1 MEKIVY
7 IILPNQLFKEH
18 PCLKHK
24 TDIFLV
30 EDPRY
35 FLDFKFHK
43 QKLVFHRASMLMYK
57 KFLEEKGLVVHYY
70 EWDRNWLDDT
80 NKYKKVY
87 IVRPFDHV
95 LEKKLP
101 PNIIFEESPAFL
113 GGTLKK
119 SKKYLMG
126 RFYQQ
131 QRRRLN
137 ILMENTTPVGGQWS
151 FDALNRKPLKKDLIP
166 PKHINFSEN
175 QYVQEAIVYVEK
187 HFPDNPGSIDEFI
200 YPISHADADACLDDF
215 IKHRLLFFG
224 DYQDALSADYPYLY
238 HSLLS
243 PLLNSGLLTPKE
255 VLNKILKAPVP
266 INSLEGFIRQLI
278 GWREFILQ
286 IYLLEGDKQR
296 SSNFFNHTKKIPGN
310 FYNANTDIEP
320 VDHILKKIWNSAYAH
335 HIERLMVLGN
345 YMLLSE
351 YKPEEIYSWFM
362 EMFIDSYDWVMVPN
376 VYGMSQY
383 ADGGLM
389 STKPYIS
396 SSHYILKMS
405 NYSKGSWCK
414 IWDQLFWSFIEKNQ
428 KTLTKNPRMALL
440 VKQLQ
445 KKYIEKATNH
455 S

>member
-7 IILPNQLFKEH
+7 IILPNQLFEEH
-18 PCLKHK
+18 PCFKRK
-24 TDIFLV
+24 ADIFLV
-30 EDPRY
+30 EEPRY
-35 FLDFKFHK
+35 FSDFKFHK

-57 KFLEEKGLVVHYY
+57 KFLEEKGFFVYY
-70 EWDRNWLDDT
+70 YDWNKKWLDDA
-80 NKYKKVY
+80 NKYEKIY
-87 IVRPFDHV
+87 MVRPFDHV
-95 LEKKLP
+95 LEKKLTQ
-101 PNIIFEESPAFL
+101 NIIFEDSPAFL

-119 SKKYLMG
+119 SKKYLMA

-131 QRRRLN
+131 QRKRFN
-137 ILMENTTPVGGQWS
+137 ILIDKNDPIGGKWS
-151 FDALNRKPLKKDLIP
+151 FDFLNRKPLKKGLVP
-166 PKHINFSEN
+166 PEHIDFSKN
-175 QYVQEAIVYVEK
+175 KYVQEAITYVK
-187 HFPDNPGSIDEFI
+187 NNFPDNPGALDQFI
-200 YPISHADADACLDDF
+200 YPISHADALVCLDNF
-215 IKHRLLFFG
+215 IKKKLLFFG
-224 DYQDALSADYPYLY
+224 DYQDALSTDYPYLY

-255 VLNKILKAPVP
+255 VLKKTLNAAVP
-266 INSLEGFIRQLI
+266 INSLEGFIRQII

-286 IYLLEGDKQR
+286 IYLLEGEVQR
-296 SSNFFNHTKKIPGN
+296 SSNFFNHTKKIPCD
-310 FYNANTDIEP
+310 FYNADTRIEP
-320 VDHILKKIWNSAYAH
+320 IDHILKKIEMSAYAH

-351 YKPEEIYSWFM
+351 YNPNEIYSWFM

-396 SSHYILKMS
+396 SSNYILKMS
-405 NYSKGSWCK
+405 NYSKGNWCK
-414 IWDQLFWSFIEKNQ
+414 IWDNLFWSFIKKHEKNFS
-428 KTLTKNPRMALL
+428 KNPRMSLL

-445 KKYIEKATNH
+445 KKIM